1 MTPSELLSVRSLSV
15 AYLTRPPTF
24 AVNAVSFSVRD
35 NEVLGLVGESGSG
48 KSTLAMGILGL
59 LPRPGRIL
67 KGSIFFDGI
76 DLTHADDHSWQEI
89 RWRKIAYVPQGAMNA
104 LN

>member
-1 MTPSELLSVRSLSV
+1 MERADLLSVEDLSI
-15 AYLTRPPTF
+15 AYLSTPPAF

-67 KGSIFFDGI
+67 QGSMF
-76 DLTHADDHSWQEI
+76 LTELTLLAQTISAG
-89 RWRKIAYVPQGAMNA
+89 RKFAGERLPTCLKVQ
-104 LN
+104 